1 MAQKKT
7 QSRSSSKKPPTR
19 KSPSESSKLIEM
31 LKDDHEKVMD
41 LFEEIEENG
50 SEAEQ
55 AQMLF
60 DQIQKELQVHMEGEE
75 KFFYPALEQEEDARE
90 QVLEA
95 YEEHNVVKMLL
106 KQFGKQR
113 PGDERWMAKVKVL
126 KEIIEHHVEEEEKE
140 MFKMARKALEADQA
154 RAIVERL
161 EQAKESA
168 GLV

>member
-7 QSRSSSKKPPTR
+7 QSRASSKKPPTR
-19 KSPSESSKLIEM
+19 KSASESSKLIQM

-50 SEAEQ
+50 SEADQ
-55 AQMLF
+55 AQTLF

-75 KFFYPALEQEEDARE
+75 KFFYPALEHEEDARE